1 MNKRFATLGL
11 LAGLSALSTG
21 ALAYQFEASGFYFDF
36 DDLDDSALAV
46 EGAYFFAPVDD
57 EGIPRAEA
65 AFLGQAS
72 NIGLG
77 FATVDEADEDILFLG
92 GELYIQQF
100 YAAAGLTRIEVGN
113 TESDDLSLEVGFVPA
128 KGLRLTAGY
137 DNDDLLDLSRISL
150 NAKMVRPL
158 SGQQAF
164 NAEFTVGKTDDNED
178 TIDYGLVGD
187 FFINH
192 DLSFGLG
199 YSDTDADNSNEA
211 ITLRA
216 RWFLIPTLSLQLQY
230 NAQDFN
236 DFMVLGVTGRF

>member
-77 FATVDEADEDILFLG
+77 FATVDEADEDILFFG
-92 GELYIQQF
+92 GELYLQQF

-164 NAEFTVGKTDDNED
+164 NAEFTVGKTDELGAHAIED
-178 TIDYGLVGD
+178 RMHVKKLHATILTQLGLDPNRLSFFFNGLDQRLVGVEGAEP
-187 FFINH
+187 I
-192 DLSFGLG
+192 
-199 YSDTDADNSNEA
+199 
-211 ITLRA
+211 R
-216 RWFLIPTLSLQLQY
+216 QL
-230 NAQDFN
+230 
-236 DFMVLGVTGRF
+236 V